1 MEYARRWIENEARN
15 VSRLNFMN
23 IIFQQMSPTI
33 EPRRRRRRHCSR
45 RRN

>member
-15 VSRLNFMN
+15 VSGLNFMN

-33 EPRRRRRRHCSR
+33 EPRRRRRRCSR